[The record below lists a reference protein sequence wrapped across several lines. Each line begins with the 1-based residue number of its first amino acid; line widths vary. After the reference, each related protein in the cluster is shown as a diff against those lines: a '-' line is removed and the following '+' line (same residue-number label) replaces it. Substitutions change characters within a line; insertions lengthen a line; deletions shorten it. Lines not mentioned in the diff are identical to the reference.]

1 MDKVAMASIASFVKP
16 SPATAHLRGIRSIS
30 ELRHQKP
37 GQKAEDIEAQRTAYL
52 VSRGLILQDYNEQH
66 TFTPARIEDILN
78 PLLSANGD
86 IRHDFA
92 ILGRIDNDEQA
103 IGLRHILV
111 DVYGVDTLVS
121 RVENMYVA
129 FPRKMVCLLMDARII
144 PVPAKDITSP
154 WAKIAR
160 SARHLKQSFSQLKA
174 ESSRSARE
182 ARQLVAEVP
191 LNILESD
198 DMLVILNARAT
209 VLLNLSFR
217 GRHQAVH
224 VVTLS
229 SLARC
234 LFSARRTDSDLVG
247 RDTSDEEKVWMIQR
261 MLQLIRD
268 DVYQIF
274 VHTSQDFVEAE
285 QEEQRQHLST
295 FCTSL
300 KTWQNM
306 INRQIQSV
314 RGHHHQIESKDG
326 FSDRM
331 AELRAKCER

>member
-1 MDKVAMASIASFVKP
+1 MEKHIMDKVAMASIAGFVKP
-16 SPATAHLRGIRSIS
+16 SPATAHLRGIRSMS
-30 ELRHQKP
+30 ELRHQKSR
-37 GQKAEDIEAQRTAYL
+37 QKAQDIEAQRTAYL
-52 VSRGLILQDYNEQH
+52 VSRGLILQNYNEQH
-66 TFTPARIEDILN
+66 IFTPARIEDILN

-103 IGLRHILV
+103 IGLRHILI
-111 DVYGVDTLVS
+111 DVYGVDTLIS
-121 RVENMYVA
+121 RVEN
-129 FPRKMVCLLMDARII
+129 II
-144 PVPAKDITSP
+144 TTAPPKDKASP

-182 ARQLVAEVP
+182 AREPVADVP
-191 LNILESD
+191 LNILESN

-209 VLLNLSFR
+209 VLLNFSFR
-217 GRHQAVH
+217 GRHHSTH

-247 RDTSDEEKVWMIQR
+247 RDASEEEKLWMIHR

-268 DVYQIF
+268 DVYQIL
-274 VHTSQDFVEAE
+274 VHASQDFVEAE

-295 FCTSL
+295 FCASL

-306 INRQIQSV
+306 INRQIQSA
-314 RGHHHQIESKDG
+314 RGHFHQIESNDG

-331 AELRAKCER
+331 ATLRAKCER